1 MRNIVAH
8 GKTDVSKSTYETSVD
23 TLPIFRYYQ
32 QDDNAGRLMSQTLA
46 TLPSSQRAPFSRLQ
60 ASIRSAYHRSVNAR
74 KNAEFRAHL
83 SATTP
88 GGSLLAHARSDP
100 RGKAAQKGESRS
112 FIVARYAFMLRN
124 LERYE
129 RLSRFI
135 RTWCDSGM
143 PGTTPFFERYALL
156 GSIDFMPPTNLHSL
170 WGILRLQ
177 IIPENLGGAGQ
188 NRLEWEIDDA
198 VFKESG

>member
-1 MRNIVAH
+1 
-8 GKTDVSKSTYETSVD
+8 
-23 TLPIFRYYQ
+23 
-32 QDDNAGRLMSQTLA
+32 MSQTLA

-88 GGSLLAHARSDP
+88 GGSLLAHARANP
-100 RGKAAQKGESRS
+100 RGKGAQKGESLFVVS
-112 FIVARYAFMLRN
+112 RYAFTLQN

-129 RLSRFI
+129 RLSRFMH
-135 RTWCDSGM
+135 TWCDSGM
-143 PGTTPFFERYALL
+143 PGTTPFFERYILFNSV
-156 GSIDFMPPTNLHSL
+156 GYSFDFFFRSL
-170 WGILRLQ
+170 WGIMRLQ

-198 VFKESG
+198 VFKESA